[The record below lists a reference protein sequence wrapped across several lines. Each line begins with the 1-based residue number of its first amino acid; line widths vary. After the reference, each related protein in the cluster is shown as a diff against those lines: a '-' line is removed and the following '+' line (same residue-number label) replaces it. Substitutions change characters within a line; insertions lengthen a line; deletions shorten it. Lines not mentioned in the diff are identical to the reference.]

1 MGGGSGT
8 TQTTNQVSQ
17 TQLPPWVSNAAQQ
30 NYAVA
35 QNVANRPLQQYQGQ
49 QVAGVAPQ
57 QQQSWDLAASMP
69 GANAAPYNE
78 ANAGYL
84 GVIGQGAPQVTAGA
98 LGSTNL
104 SPYMNPFTQS
114 VINTTLPIMQQ
125 NLQQTQAQNADSA
138 AASNAFGGSRQGV
151 QAGVTQA
158 QGALN
163 MANMAAGLN
172 QANFGQAQAG
182 ATGDLNRQLQA
193 AQGNQSAVLGAQQ
206 NQNAAAGGLAS
217 MANAQN
223 TNAFQD
229 YLALSGAG
237 QSQQTQAQN
246 QINANMNQFNQAWN
260 YPTTQMNTL
269 LASLGMTPYG
279 QSQTTSGTQNVQT
292 STDPMQAALGVGQI
306 LGSLFTSSDREEKT
320 DIKKLGKQGGL
331 DMYAYRYK
339 GDPKTYPKVVGPM
352 AQDIQKLDPSKVVSI
367 AGSKAI
373 APGAG
378 ALASPQSISTP
389 FGQARRAPDGN
400 HYIQHPKSGKYLRV
414 KNLAAG

>member
-1 MGGGSGT
+1 MGGSGT

-84 GVIGQGAPQVTAGA
+84 GVLGQGAPQVTAGA
-98 LGSTNL
+98 LGQTNL
-104 SPYMNPFTQS
+104 SPYMNPYTQS

-125 NLQQTQAQNADSA
+125 NLQQTLAQQADQA

-163 MANMAAGLN
+163 MANMAAQLN
-172 QANFGQAQAG
+172 NQNFTQAQAG

-193 AQGNQSAVLGAQQ
+193 AQGNQGAVLGAQQ
-206 NQNAAAGGLAS
+206 NQNAAAGGLTN

-223 TNAFQD
+223 NNAFQQFM
-229 YLALSGAG
+229 ALSSAG
-237 QSQQTQAQN
+237 QGEQTQAQN
-246 QINANMNQFNQAWN
+246 EIGANMNQFNQAWN

-292 STDPMQAALGVGQI
+292 STDPMQAMLGVGSI
-306 LGSLFTSSDREEKT
+306 LGSMFTGSDREMKT
-320 DIKKLGKQGGL
+320 DIKKLGKQGGV

-352 AQDIQKLDPSKVVSI
+352 AQDIEKLDPSKVVSI
-367 AGSKAI
+367 AGSKTI

-378 ALASPQSISTP
+378 VMALPKPKIRRGVQGPLSM
-389 FGQARRAPDGN
+389 GAR
-400 HYIQHPKSGKYLRV
+400 
-414 KNLAAG
+414 